1 MTESKLSKMVSI
13 LTGRFKERQISF
25 AVIGAMALAA
35 YGVPRFTADIDLL
48 SEIANRAL
56 MHSILTE
63 AGFTC
68 FQETEAF
75 AQFDSEM
82 GVYGKVD
89 LMFAITPAGKAIL
102 ERRIRVSDDLL
113 GSYPV
118 IQPSD
123 YIVLKLM
130 AIANDSSRQV
140 RDEAD
145 IVALLKHIRRK
156 DLSDLFEPIQRDRI
170 LEFARQFGLEK
181 RMRRFLQDY
190 LDKAPEKNFFV
201 L

>member
-1 MTESKLSKMVSI
+1 MFSKMFSM
-13 LTGRFKERQISF
+13 LTRRFDEQNIPF
-25 AVIGAMALAA
+25 AAIGAMALSA
-35 YGVPRFTADIDLL
+35 YGLPRFTADIDLL
-48 SEIANRAL
+48 SESAHRNKIYN
-56 MHSILTE
+56 ILTE

-68 FQETEAF
+68 FQETETF

-89 LMFAITPAGKAIL
+89 LMFVGTPAGKAML

-113 GSYPV
+113 GEYPV

-130 AIANDSSRQV
+130 AAANDPSRQV

-145 IVALLKHIRRK
+145 IAVLLKHIRQK
-156 DLSDLFEPIQRDRI
+156 DLLHPFEPIQRDRI
-170 LEFARQFGLEK
+170 LEFARQFRLEK
-181 RMRRFLQDY
+181 HMKRLFRKW
-190 LDKAPEKNFFV
+190 LDAAPEKKFCGS
-201 L
+201 

>member
-1 MTESKLSKMVSI
+1 MFSKMISR
-13 LTGRFKERQISF
+13 LTRRFDEQDIPF
-25 AVIGAMALAA
+25 AATGAMALSA
-35 YGVPRFTADIDLL
+35 YGLPRFTADIDLL
-48 SEIANRAL
+48 SEAAHRTLI
-56 MHSILTE
+56 HSLLTE

-68 FQETEAF
+68 FQETETF

-89 LMFAITPAGKAIL
+89 LMFVGTPAGKAML

-113 GSYPV
+113 GEYPV

-130 AIANDSSRQV
+130 AAANDPSRQV

-145 IVALLKHIRRK
+145 IAALLKHIRGK
-156 DLSDLFEPIQRDRI
+156 DLSDSFEPLQRDRI
-170 LEFARQFGLEK
+170 LEFARQFGLEQ
-181 RMRRFLQDY
+181 RMRNLFQEY
-190 LDKAPEKNFFV
+190 LDKAPRKKNFT